1 MTCAELPPTTRL
13 EGAKILIVARVSE
26 RTIDLRQFDLTKL
39 LVQHTDL
46 NCDSIQA
53 KASTKVFLGEKMCSF
68 DSTESRSHQKIS
80 TTTLIVETVAIS
92 FNTPWIIAAVIS
104 SLIDSLIALSIC
116 SVVIYKKCVQ
126 RRRLARVNN
135 AMNYIS
141 VTVREICERQ
151 IRLFFFLTF
160 CLVLYILLRCI
171 MLSSHPIPEPALAT
185 PREHQSEPGPVPA
198 LRRLRRVRRAPERLV
213 Y

>member
-1 MTCAELPPTTRL
+1 MCRTGKKASSCLRCYHKIQDNRCPLCRGGGNEGLAQRKGEIMTCAELPPTTRL

-92 FNTPWIIAAVIS
+92 F
-104 SLIDSLIALSIC
+104 
-116 SVVIYKKCVQ
+116 
-126 RRRLARVNN
+126 
-135 AMNYIS
+135 M
-141 VTVREICERQ
+141 
-151 IRLFFFLTF
+151 
-160 CLVLYILLRCI
+160 LYILLRCI